1 MEEKT
6 MSRMLLSQ
14 EAHIVPII
22 FPQGSAAPTL
32 NSDVFSMK
40 DASHASIILTIGAVG
55 GAASFTVVAGSDF
68 TPSAE
73 VAIGYRQAEELSS
86 GGDTLGA
93 LASVASTGTITAN
106 TANITYVI
114 EVDAED
120 LPEGYPNLQVKLA
133 DLDNTTYVSAVAIL
147 TGLAY
152 AGDANRTQIA

>member
-1 MEEKT
+1 

-32 NSDVFSMK
+32 DSYVFSMK
-40 DASHASIILTIGAVG
+40 DASHATIILTIGAVG
-55 GAASFTVVAGSDF
+55 GAASFTVTECDNF
-68 TPSAE
+68 TPSSETAIAYKQAAE
-73 VAIGYRQAEELSS
+73 LTT

-93 LASVASTGTITAN
+93 LTAVAATGTTTAN

-114 EVDAED
+114 EIDAED
-120 LPEGYPNLQVKLA
+120 LTDGYPNLRVKLA

-147 TGLAY
+147 TGLSY
-152 AGDANRTQIA
+152 AGDETRTQIA